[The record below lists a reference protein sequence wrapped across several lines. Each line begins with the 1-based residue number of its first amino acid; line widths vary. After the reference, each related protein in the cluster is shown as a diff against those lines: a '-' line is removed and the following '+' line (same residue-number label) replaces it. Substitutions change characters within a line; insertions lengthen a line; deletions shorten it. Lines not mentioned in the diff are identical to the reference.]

1 MTQSLLKQFS
11 LNHFSV
17 YGMLYRIRILLA
29 LFRKIATNK
38 PSSPKKIR
46 GKGSDQLVRKKN

>member
-38 PSSPKKIR
+38 PSSPKKLEEKVLI
-46 GKGSDQLVRKKN
+46 SW